1 MRNNKIVKWFLD
13 LFAVTRREF
22 MLAFHDEGVFI
33 FFIVLCATYPV
44 LYSLIYNTETA
55 HDVKVVVV
63 DDCRTQLS
71 RQLVRELDAT
81 QEVAVMDYVS
91 NMQDARRLMNEKECY
106 GILYIPKD
114 FSTAIGRG
122 EQGHVSM
129 YCDMGVLMR
138 YKQLLTALTNVQMD
152 ISSKMQAQKLAVLT
166 YDTGSIVESEQV
178 PIGNTGKGIASAVLP
193 CILILVLQ
201 QSMILGSCMLRG
213 GSRER
218 RLTHKGVD
226 PLTVDCGTGA
236 TVLGKMLCHMIIYIV
251 PTVYVLHY
259 VPIFFDFPQNGT
271 TLDIVVMVLPFLM
284 ATSFMGQ
291 SLQALVNDRESTFIV
306 VVFTSVVF
314 VFLSGVSWPRYEQSA
329 LWTAIGNAVPST
341 WAIENYVSMHT
352 VGATLDQ
359 LKHPYTMLWVLAGG
373 YFMIAYIVERFLLRP
388 RYRRMRHYTSLDAGA
403 LLKEEYH
410 RNAVDVIP
418 EEEMESK
425 PFKPEE
431 D

>member
-1 MRNNKIVKWFLD
+1 MRNNKIVRWFLD

-22 MLAFHDEGVFI
+22 MLSFHDEGVFI
-33 FFIVLCATYPV
+33 FFVVLCATYPV

-63 DDCRTQLS
+63 DDSRSQLS
-71 RQLVRELDAT
+71 REFVRELDAT

-106 GILYIPKD
+106 GILYIPRD

-122 EQGHVSM
+122 EQGHVSV
-129 YCDMGVLMR
+129 YCDMGVMMR
-138 YKQLLTALTNVQMD
+138 YKQILTAVTGVQMNV
-152 ISSKMQAQKLAVLT
+152 SGKLQAKQLAVLSNN
-166 YDTGSIVESEQV
+166 TGTIVESEQV
-178 PIGNTGKGIASAVLP
+178 ALGNTAKGIASAVLP

-201 QSMILGSCMLRG
+201 QSMLLGICMLRG

-226 PLTVDCGTGA
+226 PLTVDCGAGA
-236 TVLGKMLCHMIIYIV
+236 TVIGKMLCHLMIYIV

-259 VPIFFDFPQNGT
+259 VPMFFDFPQNGN
-271 TLDIVVMVLPFLM
+271 TLDIAVMVLPFLI

-291 SLQALVNDRESTFIV
+291 SLQALVNDRESTFLV
-306 VVFTSVVF
+306 VAFTSVIF

-329 LWTAIGNAVPST
+329 LWLAIGNAVPST
-341 WAIENYVSMHT
+341 WAVENYVSMHT
-352 VGATLDQ
+352 LGATLDQ
-359 LKHPYTMLWVLAGG
+359 LKHPYAMLWVLVGV
-373 YFMIAYIVERFLLRP
+373 YFMIAYVVERFLLRP
-388 RYRRMRHYTSLDAGA
+388 RYRRMQHYASFDAGA

-410 RNAVDVIP
+410 RNAVDVVP
-418 EEEMESK
+418 EEEMETK
-425 PFKPEE
+425 PYKPEE
-431 D
+431 